1 MDSMMASSPSPFLR
15 WVFIAALILVLDLA
29 TKYWVVQSYRVGE
42 STVLT
47 SFFNVVRAHNPGAAF
62 SLFADQS
69 GWQRWFLTVLAMVA
83 SAFVL
88 WQIKIHS
95 SKGLLSI
102 SLASILGG
110 ALGNAI
116 DRMAR
121 GHVIDFLSIH
131 ASGYHFPTFNVADIA
146 ITTGVI
152 GVVVHEVLSR
162 RSREHTKTQ

>member
-1 MDSMMASSPSPFLR
+1 MMASSPSRFLR

-83 SAFVL
+83 SAFLL
-88 WQIKIHS
+88 WQITIHS

-102 SLASILGG
+102 SLASILGVRL
-110 ALGNAI
+110 AMRSTAWL
-116 DRMAR
+116 
-121 GHVIDFLSIH
+121 
-131 ASGYHFPTFNVADIA
+131 ADM
-146 ITTGVI
+146 
-152 GVVVHEVLSR
+152 
-162 RSREHTKTQ
+162 